1 MYISCDV
8 TFIKTL
14 KTSGYV
20 TIQVGEQVPE
30 SEEVSINNI
39 KEKPENKSEVDDL
52 VVKDNNIEQK
62 SKARSTTETAVLD
75 APTVMETLDSAELLI
90 EDQTQLNYL
99 WDFETRKINLDFS
112 STLSSPGLDTD

>member
-1 MYISCDV
+1 M
-8 TFIKTL
+8 
-14 KTSGYV
+14 
-20 TIQVGEQVPE
+20 PE

-90 EDQTQLNYL
+90 ED
-99 WDFETRKINLDFS
+99 
-112 STLSSPGLDTD
+112 